1 MPLTTVSDVNTF
13 SLWASHACSKQQQNP
28 VCHIISSLP
37 SFYSSF
43 DLCCCCCLKS
53 SGRRAHCSV
62 NVCVCPFVY
71 GLHFQWGYKRKKNF
85 WSISSLYFRGNKRVR
100 TLYATRM
107 SARHVLAIGQA
118 RQNPG
123 GLPRLWAGQ
132 LYIYSTY
139 IYLFFNILLPPALL
153 GREKRSQSLP
163 CCAVIG

>member
-71 GLHFQWGYKRKKNF
+71 GLHFQWGYKRKKTFDQYLAYTSEGTKGWGHSMLHACLQGMYWPSGKPGKILVGSHVCGPVNCIYTVHTF
-85 WSISSLYFRGNKRVR
+85 IYF
-100 TLYATRM
+100 L
-107 SARHVLAIGQA
+107 
-118 RQNPG
+118 
-123 GLPRLWAGQ
+123 
-132 LYIYSTY
+132 IYCY
-139 IYLFFNILLPPALL
+139 
-153 GREKRSQSLP
+153 RRP
-163 CCAVIG
+163 C